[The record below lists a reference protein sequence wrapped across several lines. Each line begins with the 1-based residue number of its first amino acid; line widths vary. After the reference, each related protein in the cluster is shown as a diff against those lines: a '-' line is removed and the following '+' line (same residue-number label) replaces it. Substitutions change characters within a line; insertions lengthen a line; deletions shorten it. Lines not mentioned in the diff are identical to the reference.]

1 MKSYYDSENLKE
13 DVWVSG
19 GKKKKKKK
27 WKSGNIGSF
36 KLFLIFILLLF
47 RKVIKIP
54 DKKAAQSSPGW
65 GQDYLGF
72 TAEASGKITCWI
84 F

>member
-1 MKSYYDSENLKE
+1 M
-13 DVWVSG
+13 
-19 GKKKKKKK
+19 KK

-47 RKVIKIP
+47 CKVIKIP